1 MGTSRT
7 TVIGAA
13 TRVAELQAGETRST
27 DTLIID
33 TSTPWARWCRDLLM
47 YRGALYSLAWRNVR
61 SRYKQAALGIS
72 WAVVQPLVQTGVFT
86 VFFGILAGIPSGDV
100 PYPAFAL
107 AGLVPWNLFQKVTT
121 EGAASLVTNQNL
133 ITKLYFPRIYLV
145 LASGASAL
153 IDAAVGIA
161 LLVALMIWYSL
172 APGLAVLVAI
182 PALLG
187 VALLAF
193 GTAALLG
200 SLNAR
205 WRDIQHAVPFALQ
218 VGLFVTPV
226 IYQSSFVPERWQWIL
241 ALNPL
246 TGLLE
251 VFRSA
256 TLGVPLPA
264 AHVLLLSGTVSILMV
279 VFGVWQF
286 TRSEATIVDVV

>member
-1 MGTSRT
+1 MGTSVDT
-7 TVIGAA
+7 AGGKPGSA
-13 TRVAELQAGETRST
+13 TPFPREDERPA

-33 TSTPWARWCRDLLM
+33 TNTPWARWFRDLLL

-61 SRYKQAALGIS
+61 SRYKQAALGLS

-107 AGLVPWNLFQKVTT
+107 AGLIPWNLFQKVTSD
-121 EGAASLVTNQNL
+121 GAASLVTNQNL

-153 IDAAVGIA
+153 IDAAVGIV
-161 LLVALMIWYSL
+161 LLIGLMVWYSL
-172 APGLAVLVAI
+172 GAGPEVLLAI

-193 GTAALLG
+193 GTAALLA

-205 WRDIQHAVPFALQ
+205 WRDVQHAVPFALQ

-226 IYQSSFVPERWQWIL
+226 IYRSSFIPERWQWVL

-246 TGLLE
+246 TGLVE

-264 AHVLLLSGTVSILMV
+264 AHVLLLSGAVSVVMV
-279 VFGVWQF
+279 VLGVWQF